1 MCYLQ
6 KVSTLLKN
14 GNVCQPSSLQTNV
27 LREKKTKGKSLEET
41 GVSNWRLRLDE
52 LDQAKPFWGKTFHQ
66 SSSEKYIADSA
77 AGDSVQRSVS
87 MRGGSLVKTFPSPF
101 RVYPLFLLSTDSND
115 VLISTLELKLEQQPL
130 NNLGP
135 QGSNIFIPSLPP
147 PPPYCGIKKR
157 PKLHLVAPFFLS
169 RNKTTPRHP
178 STPRNLQRSVNT
190 SKDKSIVW

>member
-52 LDQAKPFWGKTFHQ
+52 LDQAKPFSGKTFHQ

-147 PPPYCGIKKR
+147 PPLPLIVELKKDR
-157 PKLHLVAPFFLS
+157 NSTSSLPFFYREIKQPLV
-169 RNKTTPRHP
+169 TPLLLVICNGP
-178 STPRNLQRSVNT
+178 
-190 SKDKSIVW
+190 